1 MEIIEVIISYKYR
14 IYPDRGAEH
23 KLDEALDTCR
33 WLYKRLL
40 EEISNPRRMASNLK
54 YTIHRI

>member
-1 MEIIEVIISYKYR
+1 MIISYKYR